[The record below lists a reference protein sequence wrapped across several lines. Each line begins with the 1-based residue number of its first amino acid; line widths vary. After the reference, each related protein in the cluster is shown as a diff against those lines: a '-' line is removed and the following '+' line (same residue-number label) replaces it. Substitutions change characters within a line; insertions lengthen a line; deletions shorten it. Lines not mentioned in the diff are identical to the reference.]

1 MSISFMF
8 LVLEY
13 DEIVVILRPLIFI
26 KFMEKIGNRI
36 KTVLFSQHRSA
47 KWLAEQ
53 IPCERTN
60 VYDIFKRADIN
71 VNLLKQISIILKHD
85 FFKELSEDTFPK
97 SRK

>member
-85 FFKELSEDTFPK
+85 FFKELSETSFPK
-97 SRK
+97 KKK